1 MRKRWRNNMR
11 YNKTLLV
18 VEDEEKLLRTLSD
31 FLTMQG
37 YEVLQAS
44 DGQKALEIFYDNMNK
59 IDLILL
65 DILLPQINGN
75 EVLKEIRK
83 NSQMPVIM
91 LTANSSVEKQLH
103 SFSQGADDYIV
114 KPYTLS
120 IIKAH
125 IEAVL
130 KRVGKYRQFLEAG
143 ELYLDLPAQKVYRK
157 GEYMET
163 TRREYELL
171 LYFIENQG
179 RVLKREHI
187 LDAVWGFDYKGE
199 TRTVDTLVKQLRKKL
214 TGDCNY
220 IRSVY
225 GVGYI
230 FEADTDEKEH

>member
-1 MRKRWRNNMR
+1 MHYEKS
-11 YNKTLLV
+11 LLI
-18 VEDEEKLLRTLSD
+18 VEDEAKLLRTLSD
-31 FLTMQG
+31 FLAFQG
-37 YEVLQAS
+37 YEVMQAA
-44 DGQKALEIFYDNMNK
+44 DGQEALDVFYDNMNK

-65 DILLPQINGN
+65 DIMLPKISGN

-83 NSQMPVIM
+83 NSQVPVIM
-91 LTANSSVEKQLH
+91 LTANSSVEGQLE
-103 SFSQGADDYIV
+103 SFSWGADDYIV

-125 IEAVL
+125 VEAVL
-130 KRVGKYRQFLEAG
+130 KRVGKYRQTLEAG
-143 ELYLDLPAQKVYRK
+143 ELLLDLPAQKVYRK
-157 GEYMET
+157 GEYVET

-171 LYFIENQG
+171 LFFMENQG

-187 LDAVWGFDYKGE
+187 LDAVWGFDYIGE

-214 TGDCNY
+214 TRECSY

-230 FEADTDEKEH
+230 FEAGADGKEDH

>member
-1 MRKRWRNNMR
+1 MR

-83 NSQMPVIM
+83 NSQTPVIM

-130 KRVGKYRQFLEAG
+130 KRAGKYRQFLEAG

>member
-1 MRKRWRNNMR
+1 MHYKW
-11 YNKTLLV
+11 TLLV

-31 FLTMQG
+31 FLALQG

-44 DGQKALEIFYDNMNK
+44 DGQKALEVFYNHMNQ
-59 IDLILL
+59 IDLVLL
-65 DILLPQINGN
+65 DIMLPQIGGN
-75 EVLKEIRK
+75 EVLREIRK
-83 NSQMPVIM
+83 KSQVPVIM
-91 LTANSSVEKQLH
+91 LTANSSVEGQLY
-103 SFSQGADDYIV
+103 SFSKGADDYIV

-125 IEAVL
+125 VEAVL
-130 KRVGKYRQFLEAG
+130 KRVGKYTQTLEAG
-143 ELYLDLPAQKVYRK
+143 KLRLDLPAQKVYRK
-157 GEYMET
+157 GEYVET

-171 LYFIENQG
+171 LYFMENQG

-187 LDAVWGFDYKGE
+187 LDAVWGYDYSGE

-214 TGDCNY
+214 TEECNY

-230 FEADTDEKEH
+230 FEAGADEK